1 MIKDCG
7 GTWVLLGHSERR
19 HVFGETDE
27 LIGKQLIYFVQ
38 IMIFRPCSR
47 ANATFSPK
55 IIKNVLKER
64 YEFYNFPIID
74 LYILILTK

>member
-27 LIGKQLIYFVQ
+27 LIGKKLNLPQLIE
-38 IMIFRPCSR
+38 
-47 ANATFSPK
+47 ND
-55 IIKNVLKER
+55 NVMYVKSL
-64 YEFYNFPIID
+64 NGCNI
-74 LYILILTK
+74 YIWLIS